1 MYPKQ
6 GERVRVT
13 GSWRGQEYDVQGVV
27 LREGRMVRS
36 GAVLGQILAEGGRV
50 GRRQV
55 PIGKVVWVPWSLQ
68 YVRFEKVN

>member
-1 MYPKQ
+1 MYPKV
-6 GERVRVT
+6 GERIRVI

-36 GAVLGQILAEGGRV
+36 GAVLGKILAEGGRV

-55 PIGKVVWVPWSLQ
+55 PVGNVVWIPWSLQ
-68 YVRFEKVN
+68 YVRFERVN

>member
-1 MYPKQ
+1 MYPKR
-6 GERVRVT
+6 GERIRVI

-36 GAVLGQILAEGGRV
+36 GAVLGQILAESGRV

-55 PIGKVVWVPWSLQ
+55 PVGKVVWIPWSLQ